1 MLLIDVN
8 LSLGVSD
15 VGTRAAALAQPST
28 VSSSSRSA
36 CSRLDSILN
45 SVMDHLKEVCALYE
59 NVYELFPLS
68 CNHDILN
75 LYAFTPL
82 CAEWGLYKY
91 GAVNVFCARIYY
103 LRPQRFPRM
112 MSKDIKFG

>member
-59 NVYELFPLS
+59 NVYELFPFS
-68 CNHDILN
+68 CNHDIHYMLSRDSVRSGVCTSMV
-75 LYAFTPL
+75 LWMCFVREFTISIRNDSH
-82 CAEWGLYKY
+82 K
-91 GAVNVFCARIYY
+91 
-103 LRPQRFPRM
+103 
-112 MSKDIKFG
+112 